1 MNSKDKAANGKFV
14 YEVIGPLGQSA
25 SIKSI
30 VSAQLVSTQSG
41 AAVKVTDKVKLD
53 DGKKITVDL
62 EKEDKSKFYE
72 SNIIS
77 FEVEGSSGSKIFV
90 NKTFD
95 YKLKLA
101 QVSSV
106 KVSQNNKKS
115 EQKHYQFDGGYPR
128 DFNALNTNDH
138 PYLHVEI

>member
-1 MNSKDKAANGKFV
+1 MNSKDKSGNGKFV
-14 YEVIGPLGQSA
+14 YEVIGPMGQSA

-41 AAVKVTDKVKLD
+41 TAVKLTDQVKLD
-53 DGKKITVDL
+53 DDKKKITVDL
-62 EKEDKSKFYE
+62 EKEDKSKLHE

-101 QVSSV
+101 QVS
-106 KVSQNNKKS
+106 KVRVS
-115 EQKHYQFDGGYPR
+115 
-128 DFNALNTNDH
+128 
-138 PYLHVEI
+138 